1 MTVLPARWRRHSITW
16 WVGAMVLVVSAV
28 AVVVVVDTATLARA
42 GRRALQ
48 DPAGLA
54 LALATYAA
62 AFVLRAR
69 IWQRVLPRL
78 SFGQALAALHVSL
91 GANHVLPFRLGE
103 PLRVASVVRRDRI
116 PLVAATASTV
126 TLRAADVLAV
136 VALTI
141 VLGTGVALQVAGSL
155 LWVVAALAV
164 GGTAAG
170 LVWTRRLSRSRG
182 DVRAPDLVVAVG
194 TLLTWVLES
203 IVVWQA
209 ARWAGVDITY
219 AQAVLVTAITIA
231 AQVAAI
237 APGGVGTYEAA
248 ASAVLVALGA
258 DLGAALAVAVT
269 AHAVKTVY
277 AWVAGAVATVLPSP
291 GMVGRL
297 RLPADVPERD
307 GSAPSEVGPV
317 VLFLPAHNEA
327 ASVGDVV
334 ARAPA
339 EVHGRVVQV
348 LVIDDG
354 STDGTAEVARRAG
367 AEVVG
372 FQRNRGLGAA
382 VRAGLAEAVARGAS
396 VVAFCDADGEYAPEE
411 LADLVG
417 PILDGEADYVAGSRF
432 AGDIRRMLPHR
443 RLGNVA
449 LTMAL
454 RFVARRHITDG
465 QTGYRAFGAE
475 AAAAAEVVH
484 DYNYAQVLTL
494 DLLAKGFRYHEVPIT
509 YRFRERGRS
518 FVRLGRYLRA
528 VIPAIHRELNPNATG
543 PAVESG

>member
-1 MTVLPARWRRHSITW
+1 MTLLPARWRQHSITW
-16 WVGAMVLVVSAV
+16 WVGAAVLVVSAV
-28 AVVVVVDTATLARA
+28 AVVAVVDTAALARA
-42 GRRALQ
+42 GRRAFQ
-48 DPAGLA
+48 DPAGIL
-54 LALATYAA
+54 LVVATYAA

-103 PLRVASVVRRDRI
+103 PLRVASVVRRDGI

-136 VALTI
+136 VVLTI
-141 VLGTGVALQVAGSL
+141 VLGTGVALQVAGNL

-164 GGTAAG
+164 AGTGAG
-170 LVWTRRLSRSRG
+170 LVWTGRLSRSRE

-209 ARWAGVDITY
+209 ARWVGVDITY

-277 AWVAGAVATVLPSP
+277 SWVAGAVATVVPSP

-297 RLPADVPERD
+297 RLPADLPEREP
-307 GSAPSEVGPV
+307 PSPVQPGPV

-334 ARAPA
+334 ARAP
-339 EVHGRVVQV
+339 EQVHGRPVQV

-354 STDGTAEVARRAG
+354 STDGTAEVARQAG
-367 AEVVG
+367 AEVLS
-372 FQRNRGLGAA
+372 FHRNRGLGAA

-396 VVAFCDADGEYAPEE
+396 AVAFCDADGEYAPEE
-411 LADLVG
+411 LADVVG
-417 PILDGEADYVAGSRF
+417 PVLDGEADYVAGSRF

-443 RLGNVA
+443 RFGNVA
-449 LTMAL
+449 LTLAL

-465 QTGYRAFGAE
+465 QTGYRAFGPE

-528 VIPAIHRELNPNATG
+528 VVPAIHRELNASATG
-543 PAVESG
+543 PAVESA